1 MATSQDSLFF
11 FGETFG
17 DLAVRESATVQQTHQ
32 SRQQTTE
39 HVTTREVVTTTTEVT
54 QGYYDEDGSDCNKNV
69 PYAAKVVEEWYDS
82 HNTPALLVRF
92 DNGEQAH
99 ITDEDE
105 WRWA

>member
-1 MATSQDSLFF
+1 MAAGEVPQAAFSLK
-11 FGETFG
+11 
-17 DLAVRESATVQQTHQ
+17 LVLIV
-32 SRQQTTE
+32 
-39 HVTTREVVTTTTEVT
+39 
-54 QGYYDEDGSDCNKNV
+54 YYDEDGSDCNKNV